1 MKKILFCTLL
11 FLNTSLFFAQEG
23 KTPAGDKTPA
33 TAGQVPSLVTE
44 RFNREY
50 PGISGN
56 WSTDG
61 ENFKVE
67 FVDPQS
73 HLGHIIVYDRNGE
86 VVRRESELDGPKNP
100 GAINDYYKKNYP
112 GEEPRTW
119 SVEEKNGDVS
129 YYTRRKDQIVRFNK
143 EGIPATTAGAA
154 KDSKMPVKG
163 VR

>member
-11 FLNTSLFFAQEG
+11 FLNVTLFFAQEG

-33 TAGQVPSLVTE
+33 ASGQIPSLVME

-67 FVDPQS
+67 FVAPQS
-73 HLGHIIVYDRNGE
+73 HLGHIIVYDRNGD
-86 VVRRESELDGPKNP
+86 VIRRESELDGPKNP

-112 GEEPRTW
+112 GEDLKTW
-119 SVEEKNGDVS
+119 SVEEKNGEIS
-129 YYTRRKDQIVRFNK
+129 YYTRRKEQILRFNK
-143 EGIPATTAGAA
+143 EGIPATASGTA